1 MSYCLNPNC
10 LSPRNPENA
19 ENCQRCQSRL
29 LLNDRYR
36 PLDPIGR
43 GGFGRTFKAID
54 EYKPSKP
61 NCVIKQFHG
70 KGFDNA
76 AKAKELFHRE
86 AELQENLGKH
96 PQIPE
101 LLALCPQDNY
111 LYLVQE
117 FIDGRN
123 LNQELKEEGT
133 FSEDKIWKLL
143 EDLLPVLQFIHENQ
157 VIHRDIKPENIIRHS
172 VEDRLFLV
180 DFGIAKL
187 ATEAIL
193 AKTGTV
199 IGSEGYTAP
208 EQHEGKPRFAS
219 DLYSLGATCYHLLTY
234 ADPSRLLYSWVDW
247 QKELR
252 DKLEI
257 RDISDELI
265 DVLNKL
271 LQPDISQR
279 YQSAEYVLQSLAKPE
294 IEITSTSPFSLLLL
308 DKTLKLLYGDI
319 FFESASF
326 YWLNSYKFL
335 VAQLLIRHKFH
346 KLALIFVCPEFSKI
360 NAQALTVGYKLKEAY
375 VTTLTLQ
382 TEDYKKALLAISQR
396 MPDSYKRML
405 VAHYHA
411 PSQIITAYQL
421 AEAAR
426 YKSFEGA
433 NLQYGKI
440 GKLIA
445 QYCNYTPPSHTGKDS
460 PFWSIILAN
469 GYQDD
474 KNKWHWALRP
484 QVAQAL
490 EELGWV

>member
-10 LSPRNPENA
+10 LSPHNPNDA
-19 ENCQRCQSRL
+19 KFCQWCQTRL

-43 GGFGRTFKAID
+43 GGFGRTFKARD

-61 NCVIKQFHG
+61 YCVIKQFHG
-70 KGFDNA
+70 KGFDDA
-76 AKAKELFHRE
+76 AKAEELFHRE
-86 AELQENLGKH
+86 AELQEKLGKF

-133 FSEDKIWKLL
+133 FSEEKVWQLL
-143 EDLLPVLQFIHENQ
+143 EDLLPVLQFVHDNQ
-157 VIHRDIKPENIIRHS
+157 VIHRDIKPENIIRHRADNTL
-172 VEDRLFLV
+172 VLV

-208 EQHEGKPRFAS
+208 EQHEGKPRFTS

-234 ADPSRLLYSWVDW
+234 ADPSRLLYGWVDW

-252 DKLEI
+252 GKLEN

-265 DVLNKL
+265 EVLTKL
-271 LQPDISQR
+271 LQPDTSQR
-279 YQSAEYVLQSLAKPE
+279 YQSAEDVLQSLVKSE
-294 IEITSTSPFSLLLL
+294 
-308 DKTLKLLYGDI
+308 Y
-319 FFESASF
+319 
-326 YWLNSYKFL
+326 
-335 VAQLLIRHKFH
+335 
-346 KLALIFVCPEFSKI
+346 
-360 NAQALTVGYKLKEAY
+360 ALTVDYKLKEAY
-375 VTTLTLQ
+375 VTSLTLQ
-382 TEDYKKALLAISQR
+382 TKDYKKALLAISSK

-426 YKSFEGA
+426 YKGFEGA
-433 NLQYGKI
+433 NLQYGKL

-445 QYCNYTPPSHTGKDS
+445 EYCNYTPPSHTGKDS

-469 GYQDD
+469 AYQDE
-474 KNKWHWALRP
+474 KNKWCWALRP
-484 QVAQAL
+484 QVAEAL